1 MCHGEGYNLD
11 HYVTKTLLILSP
23 MNLDL
28 HWSAQLGQGLLSVS
42 CSLVESS

>member
-1 MCHGEGYNLD
+1 MCHGERYNLD

-28 HWSAQLGQGLLSVS
+28 TLVCPVGSGFAFSQL
-42 CSLVESS
+42 

>member
-11 HYVTKTLLILSP
+11 HSITKTLLILSP

-28 HWSAQLGQGLLSVS
+28 NWSGAGPAFSQL
-42 CSLVESS
+42 